1 MSFIEKMKRQARDFG
16 NVLVLP
22 ESTEERT
29 LKAARIIMD
38 EKLVSKLI
46 LVGNKEEIEEAAGKA
61 SVKITGVD
69 IVDPKH
75 SPFLEKA
82 ASAYYEKR
90 KEKGL
95 TKEEAITEVVSDLG
109 FAAMMLSLGEADAM
123 VAGAKNTTS
132 DVLRAGLKMIGT
144 KPGMK
149 TASSCFLMDTQN
161 PHIGSN
167 GILVFSD
174 CAVLPSPSAEQLAD
188 IACSAAQSF
197 VTYTGAD
204 PIVAL
209 LSYSTKGS
217 GGDKDPNIL
226 KVREAYQILKDR
238 RVHFTFDGE
247 IQLDCALVPSV
258 MQKKAPDSPVK
269 GRANT
274 LVFPDL
280 AAGNIGYKLVQ
291 RLAGAEALGPFLQGF
306 AKPISDLSRGCSVND
321 IVTTAAI
328 TLVQAG
334 SKQKK

>member
-1 MSFIEKMKRQARDFG
+1 MGFVEKMKRQARDFG

-29 LKAARIIMD
+29 LKAARIIVD
-38 EKLVSKLI
+38 EKLASKVILI
-46 LVGNKEEIEEAAGKA
+46 GTKEEVEKEAGKIG
-61 SVKITGVD
+61 VKLSGLEI
-69 IVDPKH
+69 IEPKH

-90 KEKGL
+90 KEKGI
-95 TKEEAITEVVSDLG
+95 TKEQAITEVVSELG
-109 FAAMMLSLGEADAM
+109 LAAMMVSLGEADAM
-123 VAGAKNTTS
+123 VAGAHNTTA
-132 DVLRAGLKMIGT
+132 DVIRAGLKMIGT

-149 TASSCFLMDTQN
+149 TASSCFLMDTKN
-161 PHIGSN
+161 PKLGAN
-167 GILVFSD
+167 GIFIFSD

-188 IACSAAQSF
+188 IATSAAQSCI
-197 VTYTGAD
+197 TYTGVD

-226 KVREAYQILKDR
+226 KIRDAYKILKDR
-238 RVHFTFDGE
+238 KVHFTFDGE
-247 IQLDCALVPSV
+247 IQLDCAIVPSV
-258 MQKKAPDSPVK
+258 MQKKAADSPVK
-269 GRANT
+269 GQANT
-274 LVFPDL
+274 LIFPDL

-306 AKPISDLSRGCSVND
+306 AKPISDLSRGCSVED
-321 IVTTAAI
+321 IVTTSAI

-334 SKQKK
+334 RKNN

>member
-1 MSFIEKMKRQARDFG
+1 MGFVEKMKRQARDFG

-29 LKAARIIMD
+29 LKAARIIVD
-38 EKLVSKLI
+38 EKLASKVILI
-46 LVGNKEEIEEAAGKA
+46 GTKEEVEKEAGKIG
-61 SVKITGVD
+61 VKLSGLEI
-69 IVDPKH
+69 IEPKH

-90 KEKGL
+90 KEKGI
-95 TKEEAITEVVSDLG
+95 TKEQAITEVVSELG
-109 FAAMMLSLGEADAM
+109 FAAMMVSLGEADAM
-123 VAGAKNTTS
+123 VAGAHNTTA
-132 DVLRAGLKMIGT
+132 DVIRAGLKMIGT

-149 TASSCFLMDTQN
+149 TASSCFLMDTKN
-161 PHIGSN
+161 PKLGAN
-167 GILVFSD
+167 GIFIFSD

-188 IACSAAQSF
+188 IATSAAQSCI
-197 VTYTGAD
+197 TYTGVD

-226 KVREAYQILKDR
+226 KIRDAYKILKDR
-238 RVHFTFDGE
+238 KVHFTFDGE
-247 IQLDCALVPSV
+247 IQLDCAIVPSV
-258 MQKKAPDSPVK
+258 MQKKAADSPVK
-269 GRANT
+269 GQANT
-274 LVFPDL
+274 LIFPDL

-306 AKPISDLSRGCSVND
+306 AKPISDLSRGCSVED
-321 IVTTAAI
+321 IVTTSAI

-334 SKQKK
+334 RKNN

>member
-1 MSFIEKMKRQARDFG
+1 MSFIDKMKRQARDFG

-29 LKAARIIMD
+29 LKAARIIID
-38 EKLVSKLI
+38 DKLASRLV
-46 LVGNKEEIEEAAGKA
+46 LVGNKEEIEAAAGKA
-61 SVKITGVD
+61 GVKIAGME
-69 IVDPKH
+69 IIDPKH
-75 SPFLEKA
+75 SPLLEKA

-90 KEKGL
+90 KEKGI
-95 TKEEAITEVVSDLG
+95 TKEDAIKEVVQDLG
-109 FAAMMLSLGEADAM
+109 FASMLLAMGEVDAM
-123 VAGAKNTTS
+123 VAGALNTTS
-132 DVLRAGLKMIGT
+132 DVLRAGLKMVGIQ
-144 KPGMK
+144 PGMK
-149 TASSCFLMDTQN
+149 TASSCFLMDTKN
-161 PHIGSN
+161 PKLGAN
-167 GILVFSD
+167 GIFIFSD

-188 IACSAAQSF
+188 IACSAAHSC

-204 PIVAL
+204 PVVAL

-226 KVREAYQILKDR
+226 KVREACNILKER
-238 RVHFTFDGE
+238 KVHFVFDGE
-247 IQLDCALVPSV
+247 IQADCAIVPSV

-269 GRANT
+269 GQANT

-291 RLAGAEALGPFLQGF
+291 RFAGVDALGPFLQGF
-306 AKPISDLSRGCSVND
+306 AKPISDLSRGCSVDD

-334 SKQKK
+334 RKNK

>member
-1 MSFIEKMKRQARDFG
+1 MSFVDKMKRQARDFG
-16 NVLVLP
+16 NVLILP

-29 LKAARIIMD
+29 LKAARIIVD
-38 EKLVSKLI
+38 EKIVSKLI
-46 LVGNKEEIEEAAGKA
+46 LVGTKEEIEAAAGKVG
-61 SVKITGVD
+61 VKLSGIE
-69 IVDPKH
+69 IVEPKH

-95 TKEEAITEVVSDLG
+95 TKEQAITEVVTNLG
-109 FAAMMLSLGEADAM
+109 FAAMMLSLGQADAM
-123 VAGAKNTTS
+123 VAGAQNTTS

-144 KPGMK
+144 KHGMK
-149 TASSCFLMDTQN
+149 TASSCFLMDTKN
-161 PHIGSN
+161 PNLGAN
-167 GILVFSD
+167 GIFIFSD

-188 IACSAAQSF
+188 IACSAAQSC

-204 PIVAL
+204 PVVAM

-226 KVREAYQILKDR
+226 KVREACKILKER
-238 RVHFTFDGE
+238 KVHFVYDGE
-247 IQLDCALVPSV
+247 IQLDCAIVPAV

-269 GRANT
+269 GQANT
-274 LVFPDL
+274 LIFPDL

-291 RLAGAEALGPFLQGF
+291 RIAGAEALGPFLQGF
-306 AKPISDLSRGCSVND
+306 AKPISDLSRGCSIED

-334 SKQKK
+334 RKNG

>member
-1 MSFIEKMKRQARDFG
+1 MGFVEKMKRQARDFG

-29 LKAARIIMD
+29 LKAARIIVD
-38 EKLVSKLI
+38 EKLASKVILI
-46 LVGNKEEIEEAAGKA
+46 GTKEEVEKEAGKIG
-61 SVKITGVD
+61 VKLSGLEI
-69 IVDPKH
+69 IEPKH

-90 KEKGL
+90 KEKGI
-95 TKEEAITEVVSDLG
+95 TKEQAITEVVSELG
-109 FAAMMLSLGEADAM
+109 FAAMMVSLGEADAM
-123 VAGAKNTTS
+123 VAGAHNTTA
-132 DVLRAGLKMIGT
+132 DVIRAGLKMIGT

-149 TASSCFLMDTQN
+149 TASSCFLMDTKN
-161 PHIGSN
+161 PKLGAN
-167 GILVFSD
+167 GIFIFSD

-188 IACSAAQSF
+188 IATSAAQSC
-197 VTYTGAD
+197 VTYTGVD

-226 KVREAYQILKDR
+226 KIRDAYKILKDR
-238 RVHFTFDGE
+238 KVHFTFDGE
-247 IQLDCALVPSV
+247 IQLDCAIVPSV
-258 MQKKAPDSPVK
+258 MQKKAADSPVK
-269 GRANT
+269 GQANT
-274 LVFPDL
+274 LIFPDL

-306 AKPISDLSRGCSVND
+306 AKPISDLSRGCSVED
-321 IVTTAAI
+321 IVTTSAI

-334 SKQKK
+334 RKNN

>member
-1 MSFIEKMKRQARDFG
+1 MSFVDKMKRQARDFG

-29 LKAARIIMD
+29 LKAARIIVD

-46 LVGNKEEIEEAAGKA
+46 LVGNKEEVEQAAGKVG
-61 SVKITGVD
+61 VKLSGIEV
-69 IVDPKH
+69 IEPKH
-75 SPFLEKA
+75 SQFLEKA

-95 TKEEAITEVVSDLG
+95 TKEEAIKEVVQDLG
-109 FAAMMLSLGEADAM
+109 FAAMLLSLGEADAM
-123 VAGAKNTTS
+123 VAGAQNTTS

-149 TASSCFLMDTQN
+149 TASSCFLMDTKNQKL
-161 PHIGSN
+161 GAN
-167 GILVFSD
+167 GILIFSD

-188 IACSAAQSF
+188 IACSAAQSCI
-197 VTYTGAD
+197 TYTGAD

-226 KVREAYQILKDR
+226 KVREAYKILKER
-238 RVHFTFDGE
+238 KVHFTFDGE
-247 IQLDCALVPSV
+247 IQLDCAIVPTV
-258 MQKKAPDSPVK
+258 MQKKAADSPVK
-269 GRANT
+269 GQANT
-274 LVFPDL
+274 LIFPDL

-306 AKPISDLSRGCSVND
+306 AKPISDLSRGCSVED
-321 IVTTAAI
+321 IVTTSAI

-334 SKQKK
+334 RKNG